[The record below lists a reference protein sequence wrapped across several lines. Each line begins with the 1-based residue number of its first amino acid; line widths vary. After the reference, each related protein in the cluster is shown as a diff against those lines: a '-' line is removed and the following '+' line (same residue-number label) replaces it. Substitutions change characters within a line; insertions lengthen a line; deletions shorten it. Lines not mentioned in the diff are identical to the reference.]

1 MADDDNRYA
10 IETMASKLAREIAR
24 DLIPLDRILQQYKI
38 DEDTYQSI
46 IGSHFFRVR
55 LEEEQALWGGSD
67 PRSIQER
74 IVAKNLTMIE
84 ESIPEVWDLIH
95 DKKQPMSEKI
105 NALKWASSVSGLV
118 KRDSSTPDA
127 GEKVRFNIYIG
138 DKPQSFEKMVDA
150 KTIEGAAVL
159 IDKQPT

>member
-1 MADDDNRYA
+1 MSDEDNRYA

-24 DLIPLDRILQQYKI
+24 DLIPLGRILEHYKI
-38 DEDTYQSI
+38 DEDTYQRI
-46 IGSHFFRVR
+46 VGSSFFRVR

-67 PRSIQER
+67 PKQIQER

-105 NALKWASSVSGLV
+105 NALKWASSVSGLI
-118 KRDSSTPDA
+118 KRDSGQGDA
-127 GEKVRFNIYIG
+127 SERVRFNIYIG
-138 DKPQSFEKMVDA
+138 DKQQSFDKTVDT

-159 IDKQPT
+159 IKNE